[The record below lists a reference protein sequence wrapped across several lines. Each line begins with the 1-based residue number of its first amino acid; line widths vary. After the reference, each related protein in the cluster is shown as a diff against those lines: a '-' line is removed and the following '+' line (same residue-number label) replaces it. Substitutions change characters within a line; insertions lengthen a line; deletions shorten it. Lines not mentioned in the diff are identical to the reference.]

1 MNGLR
6 RIVCL
11 LACSLAFST
20 PCGAQAA
27 APVFPGTDWRHIA
40 QPETAGYSPQKLAML
55 RNYLSSLD
63 TTALMVVT
71 GGHVLFEYGDPAHV
85 SVLASARK
93 SVLAMLYGKYI
104 HDGTI
109 KLDRTLADI
118 GFDDIKGLSATEK
131 QATVEHLLT
140 ARSGIYHPAANS
152 GDDTAHAPER
162 GSVAPG
168 TKHLYNNWDFNAAG
182 AVFEQLAK
190 RDIYDA
196 FGTDLAQPLG
206 MQDFDRARQRK
217 TGNRARSQHLAYHL
231 HLSTRDM
238 ARLGLLMLREGRWQD
253 TQVMPAGWSA
263 RITRVI
269 TPYDELIPERRRR
282 LGAGERWGYGHMWWT
297 WDTPA
302 ADPSDVMAGAYTAR
316 GLGGQY
322 ITVIPR
328 LDMVIAHKV
337 DPRPDGDRTQ
347 PRRRI
352 TATQYGVII
361 RMITGAR
368 CPSASCK

>member
-1 MNGLR
+1 M
-6 RIVCL
+6 
-11 LACSLAFST
+11 S
-20 PCGAQAA
+20 AA
-27 APVFPGTDWRHIA
+27 PAPVFPGAKWEHAERA
-40 QPETAGYSPQKLAML
+40 ETAGYSPQKLAAL
-55 RNYLSSLD
+55 RNFVESLD
-63 TTALMVVT
+63 TTALMVIT
-71 GGHVLFEYGDPAHV
+71 GGRVLFEYGDPAHV

-93 SVLAMLYGKYI
+93 SVLAMLYGKYV
-104 HDGTI
+104 HDGKI
-109 KLDRTLADI
+109 RLDRTLADI
-118 GFDDIKGLSATEK
+118 GFDDIEGLSPAEK

-206 MQDFDRARQRK
+206 MQDFHRALQRK
-217 TGNRARSQHLAYHL
+217 TGNRARSRHLAYHL

-282 LGAGERWGYGHMWWT
+282 FGSGERWGYGHMWWT

-302 ADPSDVMAGAYTAR
+302 PDSSDVMAGAYTAR

-328 LDMVIAHKV
+328 LDMVVAHKV
-337 DPRPDGDRTQ
+337 DPRPGGDRSQ

-352 TATQYGVII
+352 TAAQYGAIL

-368 CPSASCK
+368 CAGAAC